1 MSRCINCIIAIS
13 VELTFEELLLVKTTT
28 DWLHKNCNVKP
39 CRITMVLIVVIL
51 TIRKTAK
58 NLSNE
63 CLVDKKLIIQNDKII
78 RGLRCFMHFK
88 MLWVYEQIN

>member
-1 MSRCINCIIAIS
+1 
-13 VELTFEELLLVKTTT
+13 
-28 DWLHKNCNVKP
+28 
-39 CRITMVLIVVIL
+39 MVLIVVIL